1 MRNTIRRM
9 VSYFTLSPSSRSTR
23 IVNPRISNSN
33 FKRYHHS
40 QNSNFL
46 HIQSSPMSW
55 SCKKCTFVNPP
66 SQISECEICFSSPPH
81 PSSSFATSSS
91 SSSPKWSCKSCTLFN
106 SYKNPTCHLC
116 GTRNTVLSI
125 SSFNDINEI
134 DDDSSVGSVFWPLRS
149 CKRKAVDSLEDSDQP
164 LVAKESKKA
173 IDFVDFSE
181 DFDQPLKAKDSKS
194 AVDIFDSYEHFAK
207 PLERVDS
214 GKGVSSLKILSYNVW
229 FREDLELEKRMKAIG
244 DLVLLHSPDFIC
256 FQVSSS
262 LHIIFTIF
270 AASTLMIKKR
280 VQCQYTTLIRH

>member
-1 MRNTIRRM
+1 
-9 VSYFTLSPSSRSTR
+9 
-23 IVNPRISNSN
+23 
-33 FKRYHHS
+33 
-40 QNSNFL
+40 
-46 HIQSSPMSW
+46 MSW

-81 PSSSFATSSS
+81 PSSSSATS

-125 SSFNDINEI
+125 SSFNDINDI

-149 CKRKAVDSLEDSDQP
+149 CKRKAVDSLEDSVQP

-181 DFDQPLKAKDSKS
+181 DFDQPLKAKDSKR
-194 AVDIFDSYEHFAK
+194 AVDIFDSHEHFAK

-244 DLVLLHSPDFIC
+244 DLVLMHSPDFIC
-256 FQVSSS
+256 FQVSLS
-262 LHIIFTIF
+262 LHITIF
-270 AASTLMIKKR
+270 KISLSSILL
-280 VQCQYTTLIRH
+280 VENVYDV